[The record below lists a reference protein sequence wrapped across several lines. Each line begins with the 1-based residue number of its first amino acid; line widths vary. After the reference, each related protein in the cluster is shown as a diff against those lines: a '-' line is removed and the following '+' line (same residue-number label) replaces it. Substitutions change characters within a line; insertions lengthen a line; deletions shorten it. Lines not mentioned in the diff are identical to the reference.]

1 MKAIVVGRDAELLYP
16 MMKEAGIGVAKDSA
30 EADAVFCHGGDGT
43 LIGAERDYPGLPKVP
58 VRPDVLYT
66 KCPRHVIP
74 ELFGKLSRG
83 EHASTKLPILEAVAK
98 RQSILALNDIVLH
111 NAKITSAVRYRMW
124 INSKPYSDIVI
135 GDGLVVSTPFGST
148 GYYRSIT
155 NSVIRVGIGL
165 AFNNSTE
172 SINHL
177 VLEDTA
183 RIEVEVTRGPGLL
196 VADNMHEPLPLEQG
210 DRIVIHRAAVDAE
223 VWEVDSLLCM
233 DCRNRETGKPAGHL
247 HVR

>member
-1 MKAIVVGRDAELLYP
+1 MQAIVVGRDAELLHP
-16 MMKEAGIGVAKDSA
+16 MMRAAGIEIAGDPAA
-30 EADAVFCHGGDGT
+30 ADAVFCHGGDGT

-58 VRPDVLYT
+58 VRPDVLFQ
-66 KCPRHVIP
+66 KCARHAIP
-74 ELFGKLSRG
+74 AMFGRLGRG
-83 EHASTKLPILEAVAK
+83 EHTTTKLPILEAVAK

-124 INSKPYSDIVI
+124 IDSKPYSDIVI

-196 VADNMHEPLPLEQG
+196 VADNMLEPLPLEQG

-233 DCRNRETGKPAGHL
+233 ECRNRETGKPAGHL